1 MGDRGGKD
9 HWPLRSRKADRHA
22 GEREGRNVVGIDL
35 DSRRW
40 RIRVW
45 WPYRSAAGDLAMTV
59 LQGHARWH
67 PQSRG
72 WYVSAKKREEIY
84 RLLTEL

>member
-1 MGDRGGKD
+1 M
-9 HWPLRSRKADRHA
+9 PA
-22 GEREGRNVVGIDL
+22 GEKVETSLGSIWVQVDGESGAMRA
-35 DSRRW
+35 
-40 RIRVW
+40 W
-45 WPYRSAAGDLAMTV
+45 WPYRSAVGDLAMTV